1 MHSTL
6 FRDNELVKLLMDTH
20 AAGFAEVGLN
30 RAKELKTRLAVAIFL
45 ALACF
50 FIVGG
55 IEPFVW
61 LSLVVAGQI
70 LDWII
75 FKPLRTDPDK
85 AIDQSRKIA
94 CITIVTLNALLYTSI
109 AAILWAEGGEA
120 GRIFATL
127 IICGAL
133 LHSTL
138 HAARSTPLLAAS
150 TLPMC
155 LYLIGLPI
163 ASFLYFQ
170 MEAATSAVILI
181 GALVYLGHLAIIIRR
196 SYEFTDQLVR
206 ANEEAQDQ
214 KNRAESASQTKSDF
228 LATVTH
234 EIRTPMNAV
243 MASAIL
249 LRRTK
254 LTKTQSEHVD
264 MLNDAVDTLL
274 ALLNDVLDMS
284 KIEAGKMTVERVDFP
299 VIDELQAAVRIW
311 DPRASDK
318 NLSLRFEA
326 TPDFPSAIKG
336 DPLRIRQ
343 ILFNLISNAVKFTEA
358 GSIQVSARTCLDVK
372 GRPAMVLEVADTG
385 SGISPATLSRLFAEF
400 EQGNQMIAR
409 KKGGTGLGLAISRR
423 LAELMDGSLDVRS
436 TEGEGSVFTVTLPY
450 ELADSQGTQDEHED
464 VEVDVRPLRI
474 LVAED
479 HPTNQKIVS
488 LFLSTMGWSLAMAN
502 DGVEALEMAALEEFD
517 AILMDMQMPNMDG
530 LEATRRLRATPGYT
544 QHVPIIA
551 LTANAMDHHRT
562 AFMEAG
568 ADAFVPKPLDPNVL
582 IQTILTCAKA
592 SMADVSP
599 SAPVSNEPATA
610 TAMSAPAWQLD

>member
-1 MHSTL
+1 
-6 FRDNELVKLLMDTH
+6 MDTKV
-20 AAGFAEVGLN
+20 AGFAEVGLN
-30 RAKELKTRLAVAIFL
+30 RAKELKTRLAVAAFL
-45 ALACF
+45 ALASF

-55 IEPFVW
+55 YEPFAW
-61 LSLVVAGQI
+61 LAIVVIGQV
-70 LDWII
+70 LDWYT
-75 FKPLRTDPDK
+75 FKPLRLNPERMVSEGK
-85 AIDQSRKIA
+85 KLA
-94 CITIVTLNALLYTSI
+94 CIAIVSLNALIYTSI

-138 HAARSTPLLAAS
+138 HAARSTALLAAS

-163 ASFLYFQ
+163 TSWVYFK

-181 GALVYLGHLAIIIRR
+181 GSLVYLAHLAIIIRR
-196 SYEFTDQLVR
+196 SFEFTDQLVR
-206 ANEEAQDQ
+206 ANAEAQDQ
-214 KNRAESASQTKSDF
+214 KTRAECASQTKSDF

-254 LTKTQSEHVD
+254 LSKVQGEHVD

-318 NLSLRFEA
+318 EISLRFEA
-326 TPDFPSAIKG
+326 APDFPTAIKG

-343 ILFNLISNAVKFTEA
+343 ILFNLISNAVKFTES
-358 GSIQVSARTCLDVK
+358 GSIDVSARTGLDAK
-372 GRPAMVLEVADTG
+372 GRRAMVLEVADTG
-385 SGISPATLSRLFAEF
+385 CGISAGTLSRLFAEF
-400 EQGNQMIAR
+400 EQGNLMIAR

-423 LAELMDGSLDVRS
+423 LAELMDGSLGVRS
-436 TEGEGSVFTVTLPY
+436 IEGVTLPY
-450 ELADSQGTQDEHED
+450 DLADSQSAQDEAED
-464 VEVDVRPLRI
+464 VEVDMRPLRI

-502 DGVEALEMAALEEFD
+502 DGVEALEMAGLEEFD
-517 AILMDMQMPNMDG
+517 VILMDMQMPNMDG
-530 LEATRRLRATPGYT
+530 LEATRRLRATAGYT
-544 QHVPIIA
+544 QTVPIIA

-582 IQTILTCAKA
+582 IQTILTFAKA
-592 SMADVSP
+592 SMADVTHTNTQSIEPTQSP
-599 SAPVSNEPATA
+599 NLT
-610 TAMSAPAWQLD
+610 APAWQLDQNLA

>member
-1 MHSTL
+1 
-6 FRDNELVKLLMDTH
+6 MDPPT
-20 AAGFAEVGLN
+20 AGFAEVGLN
-30 RAKELKTRLAVAIFL
+30 RAKELKTRLAVAMFL
-45 ALACF
+45 AISCF

-55 IEPFVW
+55 HEPFVW
-61 LSLVVAGQI
+61 LTSVVLGQV
-70 LDWII
+70 LDWFI
-75 FKPLRTDPDK
+75 FKPLRMRPE
-85 AIDQSRKIA
+85 AAVPRFRKIA
-94 CITIVTLNALLYTSI
+94 CIAIVTLNAFVYTSI
-109 AAILWAEGGEA
+109 SAILWAEGGEA

-138 HAARSTPLLAAS
+138 HATRSAALLAAS

-155 LYLIGLPI
+155 LYLVGLPI
-163 ASFLYFQ
+163 ASLFYLK

-181 GALVYLGHLAIIIRR
+181 GSLVYLAHLAIIIRR
-196 SYEFTDQLVR
+196 SFDFTDQLLR
-206 ANEEAQDQ
+206 ATDEAQDQ
-214 KNRAESASQTKSDF
+214 KTRAESASQTKSDF

-254 LTKTQSEHVD
+254 LTKAQSEHVD

-299 VIDELQAAVRIW
+299 VIDELHAAVRIW

-318 NLSLRFEA
+318 NLTLRFEA
-326 TPDFPSAIKG
+326 SPDFPTAIKG

-358 GSIQVSARTCLDVK
+358 GSIDVSARTGIDRK
-372 GRPAMVLEVADTG
+372 GRPAMVLAVTDTG
-385 SGISPATLSRLFAEF
+385 CGISATTLSRLFAEF

-423 LAELMDGSLDVRS
+423 LAELMDGSLDVCS

-450 ELADSQGTQDEHED
+450 EAADSQSAQDEAED
-464 VEVDVRPLRI
+464 VELDMRPLRI

-502 DGVEALEMAALEEFD
+502 DGVEALEMAGLEEFD

-530 LEATRRLRATPGYT
+530 LEATRRLRAASGYT
-544 QHVPIIA
+544 QYVPIIA
-551 LTANAMDHHRT
+551 LTANAMDHHRA

-568 ADAFVPKPLDPNVL
+568 ADAFVAKPLDPNVL

-592 SMADVSP
+592 SMADVSHANAQIIEP
-599 SAPVSNEPATA
+599 TLAPTL
-610 TAMSAPAWQLD
+610 TAPAWQLDQNLA

>member
-1 MHSTL
+1 
-6 FRDNELVKLLMDTH
+6 MDTQR
-20 AAGFAEVGLN
+20 AGFAEVGLN
-30 RAKELKTRLAVAIFL
+30 RAKELKTRLAVAVFL
-45 ALACF
+45 ALASF

-55 IEPFVW
+55 YEPIAW
-61 LSLVVAGQI
+61 LVVVVLGQA
-70 LDWII
+70 LDWYT
-75 FKPLRTDPDK
+75 FKPLRLNPEK
-85 AIDQSRKIA
+85 VVSKGKKRA
-94 CITIVTLNALLYTSI
+94 CIAIVALNAFVYTSI
-109 AAILWAEGGEA
+109 TAILWAEGGEA

-138 HAARSTPLLAAS
+138 HAARSTSLLAAS
-150 TLPMC
+150 TVPMC

-163 ASFLYFQ
+163 TSWAYFK

-181 GALVYLGHLAIIIRR
+181 GSLVYLAHLAIIIRR
-196 SYEFTDQLVR
+196 SFESTDQLVR
-206 ANEEAQDQ
+206 ANAEAQDQ
-214 KNRAESASQTKSDF
+214 KRRAESASQTKSDF

-254 LTKTQSEHVD
+254 LSKVQSEHVD

-318 NLSLRFEA
+318 NLSLRFNA
-326 TPDFPSAIKG
+326 APDFPTAIKG

-343 ILFNLISNAVKFTEA
+343 ILFNLISNAVKFTES
-358 GSIQVSARTCLDVK
+358 GSIDVSARTGLDST
-372 GRPAMVLEVADTG
+372 GRRAMVLEVADTG
-385 SGISPATLSRLFAEF
+385 CGISALTLSRLFAEF
-400 EQGNQMIAR
+400 EQGNLMIAR

-436 TEGEGSVFTVTLPY
+436 IEGEGSVFTVTLPY
-450 ELADSQGTQDEHED
+450 DLADSQSAHDEAED
-464 VEVDVRPLRI
+464 VEVEMRPLRI

-488 LFLSTMGWSLAMAN
+488 LLLSTMGWSLAMAN
-502 DGVEALEMAALEEFD
+502 DGVEALEMARLEEFD
-517 AILMDMQMPNMDG
+517 VILMDMQMPNMDG
-530 LEATRRLRATPGYT
+530 LEATRRLRASASYT
-544 QHVPIIA
+544 QSVPIIA

-582 IQTILTCAKA
+582 IQTILTFAKT
-592 SMADVSP
+592 SMADVTHTNTQSVEP
-599 SAPVSNEPATA
+599 NQSANLSV
-610 TAMSAPAWQLD
+610 PAWQLDQNLA

>member
-1 MHSTL
+1 
-6 FRDNELVKLLMDTH
+6 MDTH

-55 IEPFVW
+55 YEPFVW
-61 LSLVVAGQI
+61 LGVVVLGQV
-70 LDWII
+70 LDWFI
-75 FKPLRTDPDK
+75 FKPLRLNPEG
-85 AIDQSRKIA
+85 AVSPRRKFA
-94 CITIVTLNALLYTSI
+94 CILIVTLNALVYTSV

-138 HAARSTPLLAAS
+138 HAARSTALLAAS
-150 TLPMC
+150 TVPMC

-163 ASFLYFQ
+163 ASWLYFQ
-170 MEAATSAVILI
+170 MEPATSAVILI
-181 GALVYLGHLAIIIRR
+181 GSLVYLGHLAIIIRR

-254 LTKTQSEHVD
+254 LTKAQSEHVD

-318 NLSLRFEA
+318 NLHLRFEA

-358 GSIQVSARTCLDVK
+358 GSITVSARTAIDAK
-372 GRPAMVLEVADTG
+372 DRPAMVLEVADTG
-385 SGISPATLSRLFAEF
+385 CGISPVTLSRLFAEF

-423 LAELMDGSLDVRS
+423 LAELMDGTLDVRS
-436 TEGEGSVFTVTLPY
+436 VEGEGSVFTVTLPY
-450 ELADSQGTQDEHED
+450 ELADSQGALDEDED
-464 VEVDVRPLRI
+464 VDLDVRALRI

-517 AILMDMQMPNMDG
+517 VILMDMQMPNMDG
-530 LEATRRLRATPGYT
+530 LEATRRLRATSGYT

-551 LTANAMDHHRT
+551 LTANAMDHHRA

-592 SMADVSP
+592 SMADVTGSTTQTPEPTPAP
-599 SAPVSNEPATA
+599 SLSI
-610 TAMSAPAWQLD
+610 PAWQLDQNLA

>member
-1 MHSTL
+1 
-6 FRDNELVKLLMDTH
+6 MDTQ

-30 RAKELKTRLAVAIFL
+30 RAEELKTRLAVAVFL
-45 ALACF
+45 AFACF

-55 IEPFVW
+55 YVPFAW
-61 LSLVVAGQI
+61 LAIVVLGQV
-70 LDWII
+70 LDWYT
-75 FKPLRTDPDK
+75 FKPLRLNPEK
-85 AIDQSRKIA
+85 VVSREKMVECVAIVA
-94 CITIVTLNALLYTSI
+94 LNALVYTSI
-109 AAILWAEGGEA
+109 AAILWVDGGEA

-138 HAARSTPLLAAS
+138 HAARSTALLAAS
-150 TLPMC
+150 NVPMC

-163 ASFLYFQ
+163 TSWIYFK
-170 MEAATSAVILI
+170 MEAATSTVILI
-181 GALVYLGHLAIIIRR
+181 GSLVYLAHLAIIIRR
-196 SYEFTDQLVR
+196 SFESTDQLVR
-206 ANEEAQDQ
+206 ANAEAQDQ
-214 KNRAESASQTKSDF
+214 KTRAESASQTKSDF

-254 LTKTQSEHVD
+254 LSKVQSEHVD

-318 NLSLRFEA
+318 NLSLRFKA
-326 TPDFPSAIKG
+326 APDFPTAIKG

-343 ILFNLISNAVKFTEA
+343 ILFNLISNAVKFTET
-358 GSIQVSARTCLDVK
+358 GSIDVSARTGLDAN
-372 GRPAMVLEVADTG
+372 GRRAMVLEVADTG
-385 SGISPATLSRLFAEF
+385 CGISAETLSRLFAEF

-423 LAELMDGSLDVRS
+423 LAELMDGSLGVRS
-436 TEGEGSVFTVTLPY
+436 IEGEGSVFTVTLPY
-450 ELADSQGTQDEHED
+450 DVADSQSAHDETED
-464 VEVDVRPLRI
+464 VELEMRPLRI

-502 DGVEALEMAALEEFD
+502 DGVEALEMAGLEEFD
-517 AILMDMQMPNMDG
+517 VILMDMQMPNMDG
-530 LEATRRLRATPGYT
+530 LEATRRLRASTSYT
-544 QHVPIIA
+544 QTVPIIA

-582 IQTILTCAKA
+582 IQTILTFAKA
-592 SMADVSP
+592 SMADVTNTNTQSIESTP
-599 SAPVSNEPATA
+599 PTNL
-610 TAMSAPAWQLD
+610 SAPAWQLDQNLA

>member
-1 MHSTL
+1 
-6 FRDNELVKLLMDTH
+6 MDSQK
-20 AAGFAEVGLN
+20 AGFAEVGLN
-30 RAKELKTRLAVAIFL
+30 RAKELKTRLAVAVFL
-45 ALACF
+45 AFACF

-55 IEPFVW
+55 YEPFAW
-61 LSLVVAGQI
+61 LAVVVLGQA
-70 LDWII
+70 LDWHT
-75 FKPLRTDPDK
+75 FKPLRLNPEK
-85 AIDQSRKIA
+85 VVSEGKKLA
-94 CITIVTLNALLYTSI
+94 CIAIVSLNALVYTSI

-138 HAARSTPLLAAS
+138 HAARSTALLAAS

-163 ASFLYFQ
+163 TSWIYFK

-181 GALVYLGHLAIIIRR
+181 GSLVYLGHLAIIIRR
-196 SYEFTDQLVR
+196 SFEFTDQLVR
-206 ANEEAQDQ
+206 ANAEAQDQ
-214 KNRAESASQTKSDF
+214 KTRAECASQTKSDF

-254 LTKTQSEHVD
+254 LSKVQSEHVD

-318 NLSLRFEA
+318 NLSLRFKA
-326 TPDFPSAIKG
+326 SSDFPTAIIG

-343 ILFNLISNAVKFTEA
+343 ILFNLISNAVKFTET
-358 GSIQVSARTCLDVK
+358 GSIDVSARTGLDAK
-372 GRPAMVLEVADTG
+372 GRQAMVLEVADTG
-385 SGISPATLSRLFAEF
+385 CGISAPTLSRLFAEF

-436 TEGEGSVFTVTLPY
+436 IEGEGSVFTVTLPY
-450 ELADSQGTQDEHED
+450 DLADSQNAQDEAED
-464 VEVDVRPLRI
+464 VELEMRPLRI

-502 DGVEALEMAALEEFD
+502 DGVEALEMAGLEEFD
-517 AILMDMQMPNMDG
+517 VILMDMQMPNMDG
-530 LEATRRLRATPGYT
+530 LEATRRLRATAGYT
-544 QHVPIIA
+544 QTVPIIA

-562 AFMEAG
+562 AFMDAG
-568 ADAFVPKPLDPNVL
+568 ADAFVAKPLDPNVL

-592 SMADVSP
+592 SMADV
-599 SAPVSNEPATA
+599 AHTNTQANEPTQSQKL
-610 TAMSAPAWQLD
+610 SAPAWQLDQNLA

>member
-1 MHSTL
+1 
-6 FRDNELVKLLMDTH
+6 MDTQ

-30 RAKELKTRLAVAIFL
+30 RAKELKTRLAVAVFL
-45 ALACF
+45 TLACF

-55 IEPFVW
+55 YEPFVW
-61 LSLVVAGQI
+61 LAIVVVGQA
-70 LDWII
+70 LDWFT
-75 FKPLRTDPDK
+75 FKPLRLNPE
-85 AIDQSRKIA
+85 QVVSRVRKIA
-94 CITIVTLNALLYTSI
+94 CVAIVTMNAFVYTSV

-138 HAARSTPLLAAS
+138 HAARSTALLAAS
-150 TLPMC
+150 TVPMC

-163 ASFLYFQ
+163 ASWLYFK

-181 GALVYLGHLAIIIRR
+181 GSLVYLAHLAIIIRR
-196 SYEFTDQLVR
+196 SFEFTDQLVR
-206 ANEEAQDQ
+206 ANDEAQDQ
-214 KNRAESASQTKSDF
+214 KTRAESASQTKSDF

-254 LTKTQSEHVD
+254 LTKAQSEHVD

-326 TPDFPSAIKG
+326 SADFPTAIKG

-343 ILFNLISNAVKFTEA
+343 ILFNLISNAVKFTET
-358 GSIQVSARTCLDVK
+358 GSINVSARTGLDAK
-372 GRPAMVLEVADTG
+372 GRRAMVLEVTDTG
-385 SGISPATLSRLFAEF
+385 CGISAITLSRLFAEF

-436 TEGEGSVFTVTLPY
+436 TEGEGSIFTVTLPY
-450 ELADSQGTQDEHED
+450 ELADSQSAQDEAED
-464 VEVDVRPLRI
+464 IELEVRPLRI

-502 DGVEALEMAALEEFD
+502 DGLEALEMAALEEFD

-530 LEATRRLRATPGYT
+530 LEATRRLRATVGYT

-551 LTANAMDHHRT
+551 LTANAMDHHRA

-592 SMADVSP
+592 SMADVTHTN
-599 SAPVSNEPATA
+599 AQANAQANEPAFA
-610 TAMSAPAWQLD
+610 ASLSVPAWQLDQSIA

>member
-1 MHSTL
+1 
-6 FRDNELVKLLMDTH
+6 MDTQT
-20 AAGFAEVGLN
+20 AGFAEVGLN
-30 RAKELKTRLAVAIFL
+30 RAKELKTRLAVAAFL
-45 ALACF
+45 TLASF

-55 IEPFVW
+55 YEPFVW
-61 LSLVVAGQI
+61 LAVVFIGQA
-70 LDWII
+70 LDWFT
-75 FKPLRTDPDK
+75 FKPLRLNPEQTV
-85 AIDQSRKIA
+85 SRGRIIG
-94 CITIVTLNALLYTSI
+94 CISIVTINAFVYTSI

-127 IICGAL
+127 FICGAL

-138 HAARSTPLLAAS
+138 HAARSTALLAAS

-163 ASFLYFQ
+163 ASWLYFQ
-170 MEAATSAVILI
+170 METATSTVILI
-181 GALVYLGHLAIIIRR
+181 GSLVYLANLAIIIRR

-206 ANEEAQDQ
+206 ANDEAQDQ
-214 KNRAESASQTKSDF
+214 KKRAESASQTKSDF

-254 LTKTQSEHVD
+254 LTKAQSEHVD

-284 KIEAGKMTVERVDFP
+284 KIEAGKMTVERVDFQ

-318 NLSLRFEA
+318 NLELRFAA

-343 ILFNLISNAVKFTEA
+343 ILFNLISNAVKFTET
-358 GSIQVSARTCLDVK
+358 GFIDVSARTCTDAK
-372 GRPAMVLEVADTG
+372 GRPALVLEVADTG
-385 SGISPATLSRLFAEF
+385 CGISAATLSRLFAEF

-436 TEGEGSVFTVTLPY
+436 IEGEGSIFTVTLPY
-450 ELADSQGTQDEHED
+450 DLADSQSAQDEDED
-464 VEVDVRPLRI
+464 VELDVRPLRI

-502 DGVEALEMAALEEFD
+502 DGVEALEMAAIEEFD

-530 LEATRRLRATPGYT
+530 LEATRRLRAASGYT

-551 LTANAMDHHRT
+551 LTANAMDHHRA

-592 SMADVSP
+592 SMADVTHAQAQP
-599 SAPVSNEPATA
+599 PEPALA
-610 TAMSAPAWQLD
+610 PNLSAPAWQLDLNLA

>member
-1 MHSTL
+1 M
-6 FRDNELVKLLMDTH
+6 ETH
-20 AAGFAEVGLN
+20 AVGFAEVGLN
-30 RAKELKTRLAVAIFL
+30 RAKELKTRLAVAVFL
-45 ALACF
+45 SLACF

-55 IEPFVW
+55 YEPFAW
-61 LSLVVAGQI
+61 LAVVVVGQI
-70 LDWII
+70 LDWFI
-75 FKPLRTDPDK
+75 FKPLRLDPE
-85 AIDQSRKIA
+85 APVAPGRRLA
-94 CITIVTLNALLYTSI
+94 CILIVTLNALVYTSI

-138 HAARSTPLLAAS
+138 HAARSTALLAAS
-150 TLPMC
+150 TVPMC

-163 ASFLYFQ
+163 TSWLYFQ
-170 MEAATSAVILI
+170 MEPATSAVILI
-181 GALVYLGHLAIIIRR
+181 GSLVYLGHLAIIIRR

-214 KNRAESASQTKSDF
+214 KIRAESASQTKSDF

-254 LTKTQSEHVD
+254 LTKAQSEHVD

-299 VIDELQAAVRIW
+299 VVDELQAAVRIW

-318 NLSLRFEA
+318 NLELRFEV

-358 GSIQVSARTCLDVK
+358 GSIVVSARTCTDAT
-372 GRPAMVLEVADTG
+372 GRSAMVLEVADTG
-385 SGISPATLSRLFAEF
+385 CGISSATLSRLFAEF
-400 EQGNQMIAR
+400 EQGNLMIAR

-436 TEGEGSVFTVTLPY
+436 IEGEGSVFTVTLPY
-450 ELADSQGTQDEHED
+450 EMADSQGAQDEDED
-464 VEVDVRPLRI
+464 VELDVRPLRI

-502 DGVEALEMAALEEFD
+502 DGLEALEMAAIEEFD

-530 LEATRRLRATPGYT
+530 LEATRRLRATAGYT

-551 LTANAMDHHRT
+551 LTANAMDHHRA
-562 AFMEAG
+562 AFMDAG

-592 SMADVSP
+592 SMADVTGTAAQP
-599 SAPVSNEPATA
+599 AEPAPA
-610 TAMSAPAWQLD
+610 PSLSAPAWQLDQNFA

>member
-1 MHSTL
+1 
-6 FRDNELVKLLMDTH
+6 MDKH

-30 RAKELKTRLAVAIFL
+30 RAKELKTRLAVAVFL
-45 ALACF
+45 SLACY

-55 IEPFVW
+55 VEPVIW
-61 LSLVVAGQI
+61 LAVVIVGQA
-70 LDWII
+70 LDWFI
-75 FKPLRTDPDK
+75 FKPLRMNPDG
-85 AIDQSRKIA
+85 DVLLGRQIA
-94 CITIVTLNALLYTSI
+94 CVLIVTLNAFIYTSI
-109 AAILWAEGGEA
+109 AALLWAKGGEA

-138 HAARSTPLLAAS
+138 HAARSTALLAAS
-150 TLPMC
+150 TVPMC

-163 ASFLYFQ
+163 TSWLYFQ
-170 MEAATSAVILI
+170 MEPATSTVILI

-196 SYEFTDQLVR
+196 SYESTDLLVR

-214 KNRAESASQTKSDF
+214 KKRAESASQTKSDF

-254 LTKTQSEHVD
+254 LTKAQSEHVD

-318 NLSLRFEA
+318 NLVLRFEA
-326 TPDFPSAIKG
+326 APDFPSAIKG

-343 ILFNLISNAVKFTEA
+343 ILFNLISNAVKFTET
-358 GSIQVSARTCLDVK
+358 GSIDVSARTCIDAR
-372 GRPAMVLEVADTG
+372 GRRAMVLEVADTG
-385 SGISPATLSRLFAEF
+385 CGISPAILSRLFAEF

-436 TEGEGSVFTVTLPY
+436 IEGEGSIFTVTLPY
-450 ELADSQGTQDEHED
+450 ELAESQDALAEDED
-464 VEVDVRPLRI
+464 VELDVRPLRI

-551 LTANAMDHHRT
+551 LTANAMDHHRA

-568 ADAFVPKPLDPNVL
+568 ADAFVPKPLDPSVL

-592 SMADVSP
+592 SMADVTSP
-599 SAPVSNEPATA
+599 VTQASEPAIA
-610 TAMSAPAWQLD
+610 SNLSVPAWQLDQNLA